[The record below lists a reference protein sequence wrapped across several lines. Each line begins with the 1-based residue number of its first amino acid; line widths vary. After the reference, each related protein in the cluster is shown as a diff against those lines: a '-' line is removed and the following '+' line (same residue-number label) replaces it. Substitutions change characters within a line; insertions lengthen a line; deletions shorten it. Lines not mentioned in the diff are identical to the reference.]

1 MATENNDVLQKI
13 EFLCKQRGWTTY
25 RLAKESG
32 IAYSSITNMFSRNTQ
47 PTIYTLE
54 KLCSGLGITISE
66 FFETDEKSEDCSL
79 IVNEFETKIIQTYRR
94 LDAESQRI
102 FFAYLKGLA
111 KLPLNHENLPFE
123 KDE

>member
-66 FFETDEKSEDCSL
+66 FFETDEKSEGCSL
-79 IVNEFETKIIQTYRR
+79 IVSEFETEIIQTYRR

-102 FFAYLKGLA
+102 K
-111 KLPLNHENLPFE
+111 
-123 KDE
+123 